1 MITQITHEM
10 EHSKMLDTA
19 RQTASSQGRRTRQRL
34 LLGSGAAILI
44 AFVVTFLVEGA
55 TRPGYSP
62 WRHAVSQLSLG
73 PSGWVNTIAILLT
86 GLALLAVAAGLRD
99 ALVTGTGSTWAPRLI
114 GVTGVGFLLA
124 GAFPIGPSLNYPPG
138 TPAQQT
144 LSGLIHG
151 LAITVAFGCLSAACF
166 VMARRFAGEPA
177 GRGWVRYSTVSGLLV
192 ATGYLATAV
201 LTGLDQAG
209 VLSNAPGGLLQRV
222 TIIAGFGW
230 IVLLAHT
237 TVGRS
242 RTGSYVDRAAEQRV
256 TRSLLAFGVIAGPF
270 YVAVSLAQATVRD
283 GFDLTRH
290 DWSLLANGAGGWIQ
304 ITNLILTGLMV
315 VAAAVGWRRAMGT
328 GVGRNWVPRLLATYG
343 IGLAAAG
350 VFRADPMYG
359 FPAGTPDGP
368 PVAPTL
374 HGTLHFVSGGI
385 GFLALIIATFVMAK
399 RFGREGRTGRA
410 VGSIATGVAFLGS
423 FVGVASG
430 SASPAMTLTFTG
442 AVLLVWVWLSSTSV
456 YLYKHLD

>member
-1 MITQITHEM
+1 
-10 EHSKMLDTA
+10 MLDIA
-19 RQTASSQGRRTRQRL
+19 SQTGLSQGRRTRQL
-34 LLGSGAAILI
+34 LLGGGSAILI

-55 TRPGYSP
+55 IRPGYSP
-62 WRHAVSQLSLG
+62 LRHAVSQLSLG
-73 PSGWVNTIAILLT
+73 PFGWINTIAILLT
-86 GLALLAVAAGLRD
+86 GLALLALAAGLRG

-124 GAFPIGPSLNYPPG
+124 GAFPIGAGLNYPPG
-138 TPAQQT
+138 APGQQT

-177 GRGWVRYSTVSGLLV
+177 GRGWGGYSTVSGLLV
-192 ATGYLATAV
+192 ATGYLATSV

-209 VLSNAPGGLLQRV
+209 VLHNAPGGLLQRV

-237 TVGRS
+237 TVARS
-242 RTGSYVDRAAEQRV
+242 SSSSYVDRAAEQRV
-256 TRSLLAFGVIAGPF
+256 TRSLLVFGVVAGPF
-270 YVAVSLAQATVRD
+270 YVVVSLAQAAVRD

-315 VAAAVGWRRAMGT
+315 AAAAVGWHRAMGT
-328 GVGRNWVPRLLATYG
+328 GVGRRWAPRLLATYG
-343 IGLAAAG
+343 VGMAAAG
-350 VFRADPMYG
+350 VFRADPIRG
-359 FPAGTPDGP
+359 FPPGTPDGP

-374 HGTLHFVSGGI
+374 RGTLHFVSGGI

-399 RFGREGRTGRA
+399 RFRREGRTGRA
-410 VGSIATGVAFLGS
+410 VGSIVTGIAFLTG

-430 SASPAMTLTFTG
+430 SASPAITLAFTG

-456 YLYKHLD
+456 YLYKHLA